1 METAEKYQ
9 EITPNEPEKKRA
21 KRNKPYRTIAQ
32 LRKRAERIRLT
43 IQAIFSILTN
53 SYFVG
58 FIRGTIYT
66 GPLKQICVPGMNCY
80 SCPGARGA
88 CPIGAL
94 QAVLNKGDE
103 FWFDSSSGYVISKP
117 KYYFAFYVVGFI
129 MMVGALCGRLVCG
142 FLCPFGLVQD
152 LLYKIPLP
160 RKLKIK
166 PNFKGDKLL
175 RKLKYVIL
183 VVMVILLPLLYAPD
197 PFFCKYICP
206 SGMLLGGIPLMTIGS
221 LFGTAVDG
229 TGTALTSWAE
239 AGGITWLKLSIL
251 AITIILSIMIYR
263 PFCKYICPLGA
274 IYSFF
279 NKISLYRYNVDEL
292 KCTDCG
298 ACAKVCKMGVD
309 MHKTPNHPEC
319 IRCGDCKA
327 ACPHHAICSGFGKLK
342 SSANVITEAEKYG
355 Q

>member
-1 METAEKYQ
+1 MIMETEAK
-9 EITPNEPEKKRA
+9 PKAVNKKRPLNPIMRA
-21 KRNKPYRTIAQ
+21 
-32 LRKRAERIRLT
+32 RKRLTRLRLL
-43 IQAIFSILTN
+43 IQSVFAIVTN
-53 SYFVG
+53 SYFIG

-66 GPLKQICVPGMNCY
+66 GPIKQVCVPGLNCY

-94 QAVLNKGDE
+94 QSVFNQSDWSKEVWVDGKTGFVVTKPLYY
-103 FWFDSSSGYVISKP
+103 FSFYVI
-117 KYYFAFYVVGFI
+117 GFL
-129 MMVGALCGRLVCG
+129 MMFGALCGRLICG

-152 LLYKIPLP
+152 LLHKIPLP
-160 RKLKIK
+160 KKLKIQ

-175 RKLKYVIL
+175 RKLKYVVLIL
-183 VVMVILLPLLYAPD
+183 MVIILPLLYAPD

-221 LFGTAVDG
+221 SIGTVADG
-229 TGTALTSWAE
+229 TGTAITSWAE
-239 AGGITWLKLSIL
+239 AGAITWLKISIL
-251 AITIILSIMIYR
+251 AATVILSIMIYR

-274 IYSFF
+274 IYALF
-279 NKISLYRYNVDEL
+279 NKISLYRFSIDEE

-298 ACAKVCKMGVD
+298 VCAKVCKMGVD
-309 MHKTPNHPEC
+309 VHKTPNHTEC

-327 ACPHHAICSGFGKLK
+327 ACPHHAICSGFGKVK
-342 SSANVITEAEKYG
+342 RTANVITEAEKYG

>member
-1 METAEKYQ
+1 MEIKAKPKD
-9 EITPNEPEKKRA
+9 IKPKRPLNPIMRA
-21 KRNKPYRTIAQ
+21 
-32 LRKRAERIRLT
+32 RKRLTRLRLL
-43 IQAIFSILTN
+43 IQTVFAIVTN
-53 SYFVG
+53 SYFIG

-66 GPLKQICVPGMNCY
+66 GPIKQVCVPGLNCY

-94 QAVLNKGDE
+94 QAVFNQSDWSKGAWVDE
-103 FWFDSSSGYVISKP
+103 KTGFVATKPLYYFSFYVI
-117 KYYFAFYVVGFI
+117 GF
-129 MMVGALCGRLVCG
+129 MMMFGAICGRFICG
-142 FLCPFGLVQD
+142 FLCPFGLIQD
-152 LLYKIPLP
+152 LLHKIPLP
-160 RKLKIK
+160 KKLKIK

-175 RKLKYVIL
+175 RKLKYVVL
-183 VVMVILLPLLYAPD
+183 VVMVIILPLLYAAE

-221 LFGTAVDG
+221 AAGTVADG
-229 TGTALTSWAE
+229 TGTAITSWAE
-239 AGGITWLKLSIL
+239 AGAITWLKISIL
-251 AITIILSIMIYR
+251 VATVILSIMIYR

-279 NKISLYRYNVDEL
+279 NKISLYRFSIDDD

-298 ACAKVCKMGVD
+298 VCAKVCKMGVD
-309 MHKTPNHPEC
+309 VHKTPNHPEC

-327 ACPHHAICSGFGKLK
+327 ACPHHAVCSGFGKVK
-342 SSANVITEAEKYG
+342 RTANVITEAEKYG